1 VLPADGGLDAVV
13 HCEQRFL
20 MRPSARRIVARW
32 LEGERGTNGWEEG
45 SIEYGHRSQEDM
57 GDGSLFPPVRDSY
70 GVEQDA
76 PEVPRTKGLNE
87 KAKRL

>member
-1 VLPADGGLDAVV
+1 
-13 HCEQRFL
+13 
-20 MRPSARRIVARW
+20 MKPSARRIVARW
-32 LEGERGTNGWEEG
+32 LSASWEEG
-45 SIEYGHRSQEDM
+45 GRGPNGWDEGSVQYGLRSKENM